1 MYNAG
6 VGMLSISKY
15 LNEEFGQMRHWG
27 KTSVYEILNNE
38 KHFGDSRFQKNIRLI
53 YFLFARSE
61 IMENARSIMCRIA
74 IKE

>member
-38 KHFGDSRFQKNIRLI
+38 KHFGDSRFQKI
-53 YFLFARSE
+53 YV
-61 IMENARSIMCRIA
+61 
-74 IKE
+74 